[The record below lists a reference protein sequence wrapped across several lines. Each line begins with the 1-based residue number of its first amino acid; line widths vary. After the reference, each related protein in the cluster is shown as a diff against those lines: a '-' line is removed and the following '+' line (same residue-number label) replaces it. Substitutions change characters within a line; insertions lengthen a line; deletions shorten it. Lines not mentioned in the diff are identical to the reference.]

1 MAYRIRKGAAT
12 PSGWLIIINPEKEL
26 MLLFIRDPKSLMRMP
41 NVITQLWHSN
51 KDGIPTTLKNIRTM
65 NPEGS
70 IETWNELLNN
80 GWELAEIDHQ
90 INNDVA

>member
-1 MAYRIRKGAAT
+1 
-12 PSGWLIIINPEKEL
+12 
-26 MLLFIRDPKSLMRMP
+26 MP

-65 NPEGS
+65 NLEGA
-70 IETWNELLNN
+70 IETWNELLSN
-80 GWELAEIDHQ
+80 GWELTELDHQ

>member
-1 MAYRIRKGAAT
+1 MAYRIRKGAVT
-12 PSGWLIIINPEKEL
+12 PSGWLVNPEKEL
-26 MLLFIRDPKSLMRMP
+26 MLLFIRDPKSLMRIP

-51 KDGIPTTLKNIRTM
+51 KDGVPTTLKNIRTM
-65 NPEGS
+65 NLEGS

-90 INNDVA
+90 IDNDVA

>member
-1 MAYRIRKGAAT
+1 MSYRIKQGVVT
-12 PSGWLIIINPEKEL
+12 PSGWLVNPEKEL

-41 NVITQLWHSN
+41 NIITQLWHSN
-51 KDGIPTTLKNIRTM
+51 KGGIPTTLKNIRTM
-65 NPEGS
+65 NLEDS

-80 GWELAEIDHQ
+80 GWELAEIDPQ

>member
-1 MAYRIRKGAAT
+1 
-12 PSGWLIIINPEKEL
+12 

-51 KDGIPTTLKNIRTM
+51 KGGIPTTLKNIRTM
-65 NPEGS
+65 NLDGS

-90 INNDVA
+90 INEDVA